1 VSTCF
6 LLPPGPLPA
15 DNRIPWRGGAFF
27 SDYAP
32 GAVSLV
38 GGYLDFGDSFVKYS
52 YPIATTV
59 RCPHVAKAPFNLTQL
74 I

>member
-1 VSTCF
+1 MPTQLQTMCF
-6 LLPPGPLPA
+6 LPPGPLPA

-32 GAVSLV
+32 NAISLV

-59 RCPHVAKAPFNLTQL
+59 S
-74 I
+74 